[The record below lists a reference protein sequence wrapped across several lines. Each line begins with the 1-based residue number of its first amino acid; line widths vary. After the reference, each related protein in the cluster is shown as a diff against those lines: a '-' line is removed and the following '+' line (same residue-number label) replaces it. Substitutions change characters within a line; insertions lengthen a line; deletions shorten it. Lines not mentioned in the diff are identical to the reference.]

1 MYESFSEE
9 ILTVE
14 EFAELLYI
22 GRNTA
27 YRILNSGE
35 IRAFKIG
42 KSWKIPKDAVSEYIL
57 RKSRRNLSD
66 NWNDIRF
73 RRKMKFH
80 AALYLSMQVNT
91 NE

>member
-1 MYESFSEE
+1 MKGSKVRNKAKQSNKIKYNEKRCIIMYESFSEE

-14 EFAELLYI
+14 EFADLLYI

-27 YRILNSGE
+27 YKILNSGE

-57 RKSRRNLSD
+57 RKSRKNLSD
-66 NWNDIRF
+66 N
-73 RRKMKFH
+73 
-80 AALYLSMQVNT
+80 
-91 NE
+91 

>member
-22 GRNTA
+22 GRNTE
-27 YRILNSGE
+27 YKILNSGE

-57 RKSRRNLSD
+57 KKSRKNLSD
-66 NWNDIRF
+66 N
-73 RRKMKFH
+73 
-80 AALYLSMQVNT
+80 
-91 NE
+91 

>member
-27 YRILNSGE
+27 YKILNSGE

-57 RKSRRNLSD
+57 RKSRRNLYKE
-66 NWNDIRF
+66 WNEYFCYD
-73 RRKMKFH
+73 
-80 AALYLSMQVNT
+80 YLFKNTYIYVNVR
-91 NE
+91 

>member
-9 ILTVE
+9 IITVE

-22 GRNTA
+22 GRNTS
-27 YRILNSGE
+27 YKILNSGE

-42 KSWKIPKDAVSEYIL
+42 KAWKIPKDAVSEYIL
-57 RKSRRNLSD
+57 KKSRKNLSD

-80 AALYLSMQVNT
+80 DAIYLSMQVNT